1 MRKLVIKN
9 TKGNN
14 VTKGGKV
21 RVISRNECKIII
33 RHYGDDDDC
42 WCDDTVLGD

>member
-1 MRKLVIKN
+1 MRKLVVKN

-14 VTKGGKV
+14 SKGGKYI
-21 RVISRNECKIII
+21 VISRTETRIPIHHC
-33 RHYGDDDDC
+33 GDDDG